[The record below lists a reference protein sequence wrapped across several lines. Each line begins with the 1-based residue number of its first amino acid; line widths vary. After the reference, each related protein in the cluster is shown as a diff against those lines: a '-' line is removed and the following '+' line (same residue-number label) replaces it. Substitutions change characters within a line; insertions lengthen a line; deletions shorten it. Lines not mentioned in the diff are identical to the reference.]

1 MSMCH
6 DELMEEKIQ
15 TEEIVHTTVAPEKV
29 VRTTKVT
36 PGVVTEHPQR
46 VFEKKKTIFRLY
58 QVIWY
63 ILAVIE
69 VLLAFRVAFKAM
81 GANQA
86 SMFVDLIYALSAP
99 FAIPFLGILPTTASG
114 NSVFE
119 WSTIIAAIVY
129 VLIAYGIVHLL
140 QLIKPVSPREVS
152 EVVDESP
159 SI

>member
-1 MSMCH
+1 MCH

-29 VRTTKVT
+29 IRTTKVT

-69 VLLAFRVAFKAM
+69 VLLAFRVALKAL
-81 GANQA
+81 GANSI
-86 SMFVDLIYALSAP
+86 SMFVSLIYALSAP
-99 FAIPFLGILPTTASG
+99 FAIPFLGIFPTSASG
-114 NSVFE
+114 SMVFE

-129 VLIAYGIVHLL
+129 ALIAYGLVHLL
-140 QLIKPVSPREVS
+140 QLVKPVTPREVS
-152 EVVDESP
+152 EVVDEP
-159 SI
+159 PAV